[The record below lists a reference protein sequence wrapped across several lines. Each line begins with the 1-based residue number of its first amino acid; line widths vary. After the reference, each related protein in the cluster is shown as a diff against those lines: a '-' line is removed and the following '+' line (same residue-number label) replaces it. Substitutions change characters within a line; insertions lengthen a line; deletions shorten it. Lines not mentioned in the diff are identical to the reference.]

1 MTGKSCSCRLILV
14 PSLVM
19 RVAVLFLAQEGRA
32 PLQME
37 IFFRNRSFCFSLR
50 ENRWEGRDLIL
61 CLRFLSYLQLK
72 IMSAKVVYC
81 GVAPPDPLQPLSD
94 CAAVGPHAGGQVTAS
109 AMGWGHQ
116 RSKPVIPEHAG
127 RLLLQLNEVS
137 VNLNHWDPS
146 AGSAVTAGS
155 VCLALGYPGRRRQP
169 PWAVSAPSRIPVQA
183 AETMRTFLLWGLLL
197 SFSG

>member
-1 MTGKSCSCRLILV
+1 MTGESCSCRLISV

-37 IFFRNRSFCFSLR
+37 IFFPNRNFCFALR

-61 CLRFLSYLQLK
+61 CLQFLSYLQLK
-72 IMSAKVVYC
+72 IMSAKVAYC
-81 GVAPPDPLQPLSD
+81 GVAPPGPLQLLSD

-116 RSKPVIPEHAG
+116 HSKPVIPEHAG
-127 RLLLQLNEVS
+127 SLLLRLSEVS

-146 AGSAVTAGS
+146 AGSAVMAGS
-155 VCLALGYPGRRRQP
+155 VCLALGYPGRLRQP
-169 PWAVSAPSRIPVQA
+169 PQAMSAPFRIPVQV
-183 AETMRTFLLWGLLL
+183 AETTRTFLLWCLLL
-197 SFSG
+197 SFSE